1 MFENSLCGFRVC
13 FPRLILKTLVVV
25 MVMMVMC
32 VCHNVHMEVSGQFGG
47 VDSLLP
53 S

>member
-1 MFENSLCGFRVC
+1 MR

-25 MVMMVMC
+25 IGGDGDVMYG
-32 VCHNVHMEVSGQFGG
+32 EVSGQFCG
-47 VDSLLP
+47 VGSLLP